1 MILIRFLNYLGLYPV
16 SSDFFG
22 QTLRYE
28 AHRPRYLTLKECTV
42 NLSSEREK
50 KVIRVIRKI

>member
-50 KVIRVIRKI
+50 ESH